1 MASLPAIR
9 KMREEATCS
18 ICQQLMKEPVSVN
31 CGHSFCRQCIDNII
45 GQQYFVTSFIWRAR
59 CPLCQTSLQRESV
72 RPNKHLENLIE
83 RIQELER
90 ERLCE
95 EHGEQ
100 LCLFCED
107 DEQLICWRCERSPQ
121 HRGHRTALVEDVC
134 PGYKDKLQ
142 GIVTNLKETQDH
154 CTSAK
159 LFMAEQITAWK
170 ENIELRRQEIKS
182 EFWNLHCFL
191 HEEERAY
198 LWRLEKEEE
207 KLLGRLQDSEASL
220 DNQSCELEKLVLEL
234 EKKCQGSAQNLLQGV
249 KDTLNWNSDV
259 KLKLPE
265 IFCLEPQT
273 VCHVSELYFDV
284 KKMLRHFQVSV
295 TLDPNTAHRE
305 LILSEDRRHVTR
317 GGRRKKHISSKRLCS
332 LPCVLGCEGFTSGR
346 HYFEVDVG
354 EGSGWDLGVCLEN
367 VHRDRDMTPEPQSGF
382 WAIRLCQENGYMALT
397 SPPTPLSLRERP
409 LLVGVFLDCEA
420 GLVSFYNMNTGSH
433 IFTFPRASFSG
444 TLRPYF
450 LVNHSSS
457 LFLPP
462 PLESI

>member
-1 MASLPAIR
+1 M
-9 KMREEATCS
+9 TDC
-18 ICQQLMKEPVSVN
+18 PVRRSAK
-31 CGHSFCRQCIDNII
+31 SRQ
-45 GQQYFVTSFIWRAR
+45 RAR

-90 ERLCE
+90 QRLCE
-95 EHGEQ
+95 EHGEW
-100 LCLFCED
+100 LYLFCED
-107 DEQLICWRCERSPQ
+107 DEQLICLLCERSPQ

-134 PGYKDKLQ
+134 LGYKEKLQ
-142 GIVTNLKETQDH
+142 DIVTKLKETQDL

-159 LFMAEQITAWK
+159 LFTAEQITEWK
-170 ENIELRRQEIKS
+170 ENIELRRQEIQS
-182 EFWNLHCFL
+182 EFRNLHNFL

-198 LWRLEKEEE
+198 LWRLDNEKE
-207 KLLGRLQDSEASL
+207 KMLGRLQDSEASL
-220 DNQSCELEKLVLEL
+220 DNQSHELEKLLLEI
-234 EKKCQGSAQNLLQGV
+234 EKKCQGSAQNLLQDVKDV
-249 KDTLNWNSDV
+249 KDTLNRNSDV

-273 VCHVSELYFDV
+273 VCHAPELYFDV

-295 TLDPNTAHRE
+295 TLDPDTAHRD
-305 LILSEDRRHVTR
+305 LMLSEDRRYVTR
-317 GGRRKKHISSKRLCS
+317 GGSQKEYFSSTRFCS

-354 EGSGWDLGVCLEN
+354 EGCGWDLGVCLEN
-367 VHRDRDMTPEPQSGF
+367 VQRDSVLTPEPQSGF
-382 WAIRLCQENGYMALT
+382 WAIRLCQKNGYMALT
-397 SPPTPLSLRERP
+397 SPPTPLPLREWPR
-409 LLVGVFLDCEA
+409 LVGVLLDCEA

-450 LVNHSSS
+450 QVNHSS
-457 LFLPP
+457 LFLPL
-462 PLESI
+462 PLGSI